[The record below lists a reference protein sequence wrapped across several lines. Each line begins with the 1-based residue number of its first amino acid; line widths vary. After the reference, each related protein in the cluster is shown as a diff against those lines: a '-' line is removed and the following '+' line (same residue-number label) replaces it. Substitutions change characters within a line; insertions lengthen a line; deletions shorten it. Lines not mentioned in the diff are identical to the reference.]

1 LVVRPGGSGFTFLP
15 ERTQRWEPDIKNI
28 KITEESKE
36 KRMSTS
42 TNQSKD
48 EKTSLNEDLK
58 AALSQISP
66 EEEKKIEQELKELL
80 RPKGE

>member
-1 LVVRPGGSGFTFLP
+1 
-15 ERTQRWEPDIKNI
+15 
-28 KITEESKE
+28 
-36 KRMSTS
+36 MSTS

>member
-1 LVVRPGGSGFTFLP
+1 
-15 ERTQRWEPDIKNI
+15 
-28 KITEESKE
+28 
-36 KRMSTS
+36 MSTS

-48 EKTSLNEDLK
+48 EKTLNEDLK

-66 EEEKKIEQELKELL
+66 EEGKKIEQELKEFL

>member
-1 LVVRPGGSGFTFLP
+1 VNRVGGSGFTSKI
-15 ERTQRWEPDIKNI
+15 ERTQRWEPGIKNI